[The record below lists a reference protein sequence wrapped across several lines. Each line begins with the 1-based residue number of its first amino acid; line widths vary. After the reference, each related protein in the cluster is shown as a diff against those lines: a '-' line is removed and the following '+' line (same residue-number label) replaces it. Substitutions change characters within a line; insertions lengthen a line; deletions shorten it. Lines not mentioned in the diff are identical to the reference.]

1 MKSKNSASTIRVPA
15 RILVRRLCVL
25 PLLSFCSVVCFFII
39 NLLLIFPWSPAAL
52 VEADRLLPA
61 DLIVF
66 LGGAFNERV
75 DYAFSLAGTGYGRL
89 LYTPNPGD
97 TKKRNHIT
105 AKLRSMNQAVRFFAG
120 NGASSTFEEALS
132 TRDFVRKHSI
142 RSILLVTS
150 PYHSLRASW
159 IFRKVMPGIA
169 IVSAP
174 CCLEG
179 KSLQKKLE
187 YYYPREIKKLL
198 YYFLLYSWRDFPPL

>member
-15 RILVRRLCVL
+15 RILVRRLGLL
-25 PLLSFCSVVCFFII
+25 PLLSFCSVVCFFIV

-97 TKKRNHIT
+97 
-105 AKLRSMNQAVRFFAG
+105 FFAG
-120 NGASSTFEEALS
+120 NGASSTFEEALN

-150 PYHSLRASW
+150 PYHSLRAAW

-169 IVSAP
+169 VVSAP

-198 YYFLLYSWRDFPPL
+198 FYFLLYSWRNFPPL